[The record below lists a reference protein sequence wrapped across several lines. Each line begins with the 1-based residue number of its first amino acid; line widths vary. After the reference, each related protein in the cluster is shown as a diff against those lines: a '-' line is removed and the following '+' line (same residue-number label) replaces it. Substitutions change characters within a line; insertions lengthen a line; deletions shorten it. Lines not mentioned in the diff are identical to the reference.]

1 MLPCAALTPRLPTH
15 PLPAPGMGNT
25 KTLAYLEYVDN
36 FTTSYCLDAVDLGV
50 QMAGWA
56 IY

>member
-1 MLPCAALTPRLPTH
+1 MLPCAALTPRLPTP

-25 KTLAYLEYVDN
+25 QTLAYLEYVDN